1 MMNKTSLLRALVVM
15 AALIPPVRATAQSD
29 DAEWLRNCRDDRGDR
44 WDHRETYCEIR
55 TATARPSGDMVS
67 MEGLRNGGVQVTGWD
82 RNEISV
88 KTRIR
93 AQARTQS
100 EAKSIADQVRTV
112 INGSTI
118 TVDGPRT
125 NGDDDEDYNQ
135 WSASLVTSVP
145 SRSNLRVETRNG
157 PVSVSDV
164 KGDMNIQTRNGP
176 MALYDLA
183 GTVTAR
189 TTNGPLS
196 ISLSGNRW
204 DGGGLDARTT
214 NGPLTISIPENYSAH
229 LETGTTNGPV
239 SLGFP
244 VTVSGRINRDIT
256 TDLGSGG
263 PTIRAMTT
271 NGPLTLRRK

>member
-1 MMNKTSLLRALVVM
+1 MINKTSLLRALIVL
-15 AALIPPVRATAQSD
+15 AALIPPTRAMAQRD
-29 DAEWLRNCRDDRGDR
+29 DAEWMDDCKSDRGDR
-44 WDHRETYCEIR
+44 WDRRETYCEVR
-55 TATARPSGDMVS
+55 TATARPSGETVS
-67 MEGLRNGGVQVTGWD
+67 MEGLRNGGVYVTGWD
-82 RNEISV
+82 RGEIVV

-93 AQARTQS
+93 AQARTMS
-100 EAKSIADQVRTV
+100 EAKAIASQVRTV

-118 TVDGPRT
+118 TVDGPSR
-125 NGDDDEDYNQ
+125 DEDESQ
-135 WSASLVTSVP
+135 WSASLVASVP
-145 SRSNLRVETRNG
+145 MQSNLRVETRNG
-157 PVSVSDV
+157 PVSVSQV
-164 KGDMNIQTRNGP
+164 HGDMNLQTRNGP
-176 MALYDLA
+176 MALNDLG

-214 NGPLTISIPENYSAH
+214 NGPLTISVPENYSAH

-244 VTVSGRINRDIT
+244 VTVSGRINRDIS

-263 PTIRAMTT
+263 ATIRASTT
-271 NGPLTLRRK
+271 NGQLTLRRN